1 MIDFVKV
8 KDKDEGQVK
17 AHDILKTLV
26 DGQTLLALSGGTSPN
41 YKKMIVEPADI
52 MPGAIC
58 VVDDRFGE
66 PFHKDSTEFLLR
78 EQGVKEYADKNCIET
93 HKILKGKGLIE
104 TGEVYAKEIE
114 ELFGRFKKRV
124 GLMGVGTNL
133 HTGGIFPYSL
143 AAKSPELA
151 VGETVEDKFK
161 ERVSITLKA
170 LGEFTNFVI
179 LMFGEEK
186 KGVLK
191 IMLGE
196 EENDMQKYPAVFYRK
211 SEIKSY
217 LVTDIDLG

>member
-1 MIDFVKV
+1 MIQLIKV
-8 KDKDEGQVK
+8 KDRDEGQMR
-17 AHDILKTLV
+17 AHALLRTLV
-26 DGQTLLALSGGTSPN
+26 DGQTLLAFSGGTSPD

-66 PFHKDSTEFLLR
+66 PFHKDSTEFLLK

-93 HKILKGKGLIE
+93 HKILKGRDLIE

-151 VGETVEDKFK
+151 VGETVEDKFAK
-161 ERVSITLKA
+161 RVSITLKA

-186 KGVLK
+186 KEALK
-191 IMLGE
+191 IMLNE
-196 EENDMQKYPAVFYRK
+196 EENDMQKYPAIFYRK
-211 SEIKSY
+211 SSIPTY
-217 LVTDIDLG
+217 LITDIDL